1 MNKILK
7 TLFGALSISALTL
20 SSAYSGMGVSLMYGQ
35 VDTDGTET
43 ERTVSGV
50 TSETTSASRSEK
62 YIGGSIFYET
72 DYRGFNVGID
82 VVPLKIE
89 LGDGKRTDTTSDAN
103 ESTQEDGT
111 VTAKATLDYLTTLYA
126 HYPIKNDF
134 YAGLGFHFTTVSTD
148 ESLHTTSYDDEN
160 IYGIQL
166 ALGKN
171 SGNLRYEISYS
182 DFEDIDITAG
192 NGDKISADA
201 DNMMF
206 KISYVF
212 GQ

>member
-50 TSETTSASRSEK
+50 TSETTSASKSEQ

-82 VVPLKIE
+82 VVPFKIE

-126 HYPIKNDF
+126 HYPINDY

-148 ESLHTTSYDDEN
+148 EALHTTSYGDEN